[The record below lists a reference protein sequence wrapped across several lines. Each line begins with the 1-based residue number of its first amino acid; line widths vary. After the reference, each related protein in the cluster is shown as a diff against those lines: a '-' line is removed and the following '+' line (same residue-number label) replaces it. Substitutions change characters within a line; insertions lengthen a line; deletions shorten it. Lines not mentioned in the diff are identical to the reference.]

1 MIHSLK
7 DEFDVAVMCDVL
19 EVSRSGYYMW
29 VDRPPSPA
37 SIRRDGLIERIRQIH
52 VESDQTYGSPRIH
65 AELIEMKVDICA
77 RSVAK
82 YMKRAGIRSKMHR
95 KFKICTTD
103 SKHHLPVF
111 QNKLD
116 RQFTADAPNR
126 KWLCD
131 ITYVHTDDGF
141 IYLSAVLDTFSR
153 KIVGWSLSDSLD
165 RSICI
170 DALKSAISGRK
181 KMPGGLSG
189 LLHHS
194 DRGSQYASGAY
205 QELLRAWDITVSMSR
220 VGNCWDNAMM
230 ESFFGSFKTEL
241 IYREK
246 FQTRQ
251 QAKSRIIAWIEGWYN
266 RRRRHSAIGYKSP
279 ETFEAELN

>member
-194 DRGSQYASGAY
+194 DRGSQYASSVY

>member
-19 EVSRSGYYMW
+19 EVSRSGYYLW

-194 DRGSQYASGAY
+194 DRGSQYASSAY